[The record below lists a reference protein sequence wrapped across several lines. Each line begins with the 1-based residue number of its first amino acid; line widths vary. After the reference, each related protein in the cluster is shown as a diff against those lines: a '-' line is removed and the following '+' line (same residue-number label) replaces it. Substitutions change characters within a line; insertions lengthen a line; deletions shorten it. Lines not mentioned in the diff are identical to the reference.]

1 MLLALDIGNSNVS
14 VGVFEI
20 AANQDPRIITHFK
33 ISAKEISTDEYTIL
47 IKDFLLRNHIYDA
60 SHADS
65 SACVIDAAVLSSV
78 VPNLTDTLYRA
89 AQNLCGTPPFVISNG
104 IRTGFG
110 IQIKN
115 PEQLGTDI
123 VCNVAAALQI
133 TDAPCA
139 ILDMGTAT
147 TLTVVDSKKNVLG
160 TIIAPGMRVSLNALY
175 DSAAQ
180 LSDIVLDDSTEL
192 IGRDTRS
199 SICSG
204 IINGNAYMIDGFV
217 RNIREQLGITGT
229 ETKLSLIAT
238 GGLAE
243 YILPHLRNKFIY
255 EETLTLQGQAV
266 LYAKNHK
273 LL

>member
-14 VGVFEI
+14 VGVFEL
-20 AANQDPRIITHFK
+20 AANQTPKIVAHFK
-33 ISAKEISTDEYTIL
+33 ISAKEISTDEYTVL
-47 IKDFLLRNHIYDA
+47 IKDFLLRNQIYDA
-60 SHADS
+60 SCANS
-65 SACVIDAAVLSSV
+65 SARVVSAAVLSSV

-89 AQNLCGTPPFVISNG
+89 AWNLCGKPPFVIASG

-133 TDAPCA
+133 ANAPCA
-139 ILDMGTAT
+139 VLDMGTAT
-147 TLTVVDSKKNVLG
+147 TLTVVDTKKNVLG
-160 TIIAPGMRVSLNALY
+160 TIIIPGMRVSLNALY

-180 LSDIVLDDSTEL
+180 LSDIVLDNNTEL

-217 RNIREQLGITGT
+217 RNIRDELGITGT
-229 ETKLSLIAT
+229 ETKLALIAT

-243 YILPHLRNKFIY
+243 YILPHLRNKFVY
-255 EETLTLQGQAV
+255 KETLTLEGQAI
-266 LYAKNHK
+266 LYAKNQK

>member
-1 MLLALDIGNSNVS
+1 MGAFKLVS
-14 VGVFEI
+14 GQIPEI
-20 AANQDPRIITHFK
+20 VAHFK
-33 ISAKEISTDEYTIL
+33 IGAKDLTTDEYTIL
-47 IKDFLLRNHIYDA
+47 IKDLLFRNQIYDIGCKDT
-60 SHADS
+60 S
-65 SACVIDAAVLSSV
+65 VNFIDAAVISSV
-78 VPNLTDTLYRA
+78 VPNLTDTLYRTA
-89 AQNLCGTPPFVISNG
+89 KNLCGKPPFVITSG

-123 VCNVAAALQI
+123 VCNVAAALQL

-139 ILDMGTAT
+139 VLDMGTAT
-147 TLTVVDSKKNVLG
+147 TLTVADSKRNILG
-160 TIIAPGMRVSLNALY
+160 TIIIPGMRVSLNALY

-180 LSDIVLDDSTEL
+180 LSDIILDNSFSL
-192 IGRDTRS
+192 IGTDTRS

-204 IINGNAYMIDGFV
+204 IINGNAYMLDGFV
-217 RNIREQLGITGT
+217 RNIREELGLTGST
-229 ETKLSLIAT
+229 TKLSLIAT

-243 YILPHLRNKFIY
+243 YILPHLRNRFTFV
-255 EETLTLQGQAV
+255 ETLTLQGEAI

>member
-1 MLLALDIGNSNVS
+1 MLLALDIGNSNIS
-14 VGVFEI
+14 VGVFDL
-20 AANQDPRIITHFK
+20 AANQSPKILTHFK
-33 ISAKEISTDEYTIL
+33 ISAKEISTDEYTVL
-47 IKDFLLRNHIYDA
+47 IKDFLLRHDIYDVSCATA
-60 SHADS
+60 SARIVDT
-65 SACVIDAAVLSSV
+65 AVLSSV

-89 AQNLCGTPPFVISNG
+89 AQNLCGKPPFVISNG

-123 VCNVAAALQI
+123 VCNVAAALQNF
-133 TDAPCA
+133 DAPCA
-139 ILDMGTAT
+139 VLDMGTAT
-147 TLTVVDSKKNVLG
+147 TLTVVDEKKNILG
-160 TIIAPGMRVSLNALY
+160 TIIIPGMRISLNALY

-180 LSDIVLDDSTEL
+180 LSDIVLDNTAEL

-199 SICSG
+199 SVCSG
-204 IINGNAYMIDGFV
+204 IINGNVYMIDGFI
-217 RNIREQLGITGT
+217 RNIRDELGITGS

-238 GGLAE
+238 GGLAT
-243 YILPHLRNKFIY
+243 YILPHLRNKFTY
-255 EETLTLQGQAV
+255 AETLTLEGQAI